1 SDADRLSPRR
11 VDRPGDQSWRAL
23 RAPWPHPR
31 RDVRRGVQVDARR
44 RLFSG
49 EGWARADRDPK
60 DRFGLDR
67 VRPARTG
74 GPLVDARG
82 PVLGWS
88 GYLRLLL
95 AATLRALALR
105 L

>member
-1 SDADRLSPRR
+1 SSDADRLSLRR

-44 RLFSG
+44 RLLSG

-60 DRFGLDR
+60 ARFGLDR

-74 GPLVDARG
+74 GPVVDARG
-82 PVLGWS
+82 PVHGRR
-88 GYLRLLL
+88 GYLRLLR
-95 AATLRALALR
+95 AATLPAQALR
-105 L
+105 